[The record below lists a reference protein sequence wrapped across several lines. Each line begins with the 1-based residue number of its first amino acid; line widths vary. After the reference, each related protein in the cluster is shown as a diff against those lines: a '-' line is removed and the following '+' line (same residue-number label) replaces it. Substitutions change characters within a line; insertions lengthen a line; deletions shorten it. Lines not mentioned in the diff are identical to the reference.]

1 MSTRKRSTSLH
12 LTTMLVGA
20 TTLGLAGCEDHNAQ
34 ATFDPNRGEQVQAY
48 NYKTLSECLTAN
60 EVPDDQCRTSYAAAQ
75 KDDAQSAPRY
85 DERASCEDVYGAG
98 NCVPRSYNNGSGG
111 SFFTPLL
118 AGFVIGRMLDGGGYR
133 GTGLYRRNDDY
144 GGGYYSAWGGRL
156 DRDYNTGRTVMTRD
170 SIDPPAA
177 IRQAP
182 PKVQT
187 RNSVVSRGGFGG
199 DRSYARSSYSNS
211 SSYATGRSS
220 SSGRS
225 YSSGGYR
232 GGFGG

>member
-1 MSTRKRSTSLH
+1 MTTRKRSTSLQ
-12 LTTMLVGA
+12 LTTMLAGA
-20 TTLGLAGCEDHNAQ
+20 ATVSLAGCGDPNSPAN
-34 ATFDPNRGEQVQAY
+34 FDPNRGEQIQAY
-48 NYKTLSECLTAN
+48 NYKTLSECLRAN
-60 EVPDDQCRTSYAAAQ
+60 EVPDDQCRTSYASAQ

-85 DERASCEDVYGAG
+85 DERSTCEDVYGAG
-98 NCVPRSYNNGSGG
+98 NCVPRSYNNGSSG

-133 GTGLYRRNDDY
+133 GTSLYRRSDDY

-156 DRDYNTGRTVMTRD
+156 DRDYNTGRTVITRE
-170 SIDPPAA
+170 SIDPPAT
-177 IRQAP
+177 IRQTP

-187 RNSVVSRGGFGG
+187 RTSVVSRGGFGG
-199 DRSYARSSYSNS
+199 DRSYARSSFRG
-211 SSYATGRSS
+211 SYATGRSS
-220 SSGRS
+220 SGGHS